1 MTHSAATAVP
11 AVSMR
16 GIVKSFGTVE
26 VLKSVDMEIMRGEVH
41 ALAGENGAGKSTLMK
56 ILQGVHPV
64 TSGEI
69 YVDGERVQISDPHDA
84 ERAGIGM
91 VFQEF
96 SLIPS
101 LTVAQNVFLN
111 QEPMNRLGLIND
123 REAERAAARIF
134 ADMGVS
140 VDPRSPL
147 EKLGTA
153 YWQLVEIAKALA
165 KNATVLVMDEPTA
178 SLAKH
183 EVDNLFELIR
193 RLKDRGIAIV
203 YISHRMDEIRKIADT
218 ITVLRDGRVVLS
230 EPVAALSAAEIVE
243 AIIGRRLASELVYQE
258 RGVPDNAPVVLEA
271 RDVASATGLEGVSLE
286 VRAGEIVGLAGLMGS
301 GRTEFARVVAGMDR
315 PSGGRLQ
322 VEGKPVAFR
331 NAGAAQKA
339 GVALIPEDRREQ
351 GLVLEHSVSDNLTL
365 PVLDRIMTGL
375 FLSTRKARELT
386 QKLIGDYQIRVADAS
401 RPVGLLSGGNQQKVV
416 IAKWV
421 NTGPRILVMDE
432 PTAGVDIGTKTEI
445 LEMIRDFASQGNAVV
460 FISSELPEL
469 LAVADRVVVF
479 RRGRTIQE
487 VPRSAISSEE
497 ELQLIIQGE
506 SAA

>member
-1 MTHSAATAVP
+1 
-11 AVSMR
+11 MR
-16 GIVKSFGTVE
+16 SIVKSFGPVE
-26 VLKSVDMEIMRGEVH
+26 VLKSVDMDIQRGQVH

-69 YVDGERVQISDPHDA
+69 YVAGHRVQIANTHDA
-84 ERAGIGM
+84 ERAGVGM

-96 SLIPS
+96 SLVPS

-111 QEPMNRLGLIND
+111 HERMGKFGLIRD
-123 REAERAAARIF
+123 REGERAAAEIF

-140 VDPRSPL
+140 VDPRARV

-165 KNATVLVMDEPTA
+165 KDAKVLVMDEPTA

-183 EVDNLFELIR
+183 EVDNLFALIR
-193 RLKDRGIAIV
+193 RLKDRGMAIV
-203 YISHRMDEIRKIADT
+203 YISHRMDEIRKIADV

-230 EPVAALSAAEIVE
+230 QPVSALTPAEIVA

-258 RGVPDNAPVVLEA
+258 RGIPAYAPVILSA
-271 RDVASATGLEGVSLE
+271 RDITSATLLNGVTVS
-286 VRAGEIVGLAGLMGS
+286 VKAGEIVGLAGLMGS

-315 PSGGRLQ
+315 PTGGRMEI
-322 VEGKPVAFR
+322 EGKPVSFR
-331 NAGAAQKA
+331 NAEAAQKA

-365 PVLDRIMTGL
+365 PVLDHIMNGL
-375 FLSTRKARELT
+375 LLSTRKARELT
-386 QKLIGDYQIRVADAS
+386 KQLVGEYGIRVANPD
-401 RPVGLLSGGNQQKVV
+401 RPVSLLSGGNQQKVV

-421 NTGPRILVMDE
+421 NTGPRVLVMDE
-432 PTAGVDIGTKTEI
+432 PTSGVDIGTKTDI
-445 LEMIRDFASQGNAVV
+445 LDMIRDFAERGNGVI

-469 LAVADRVVVF
+469 LAVADRVVIF
-479 RRGRTIQE
+479 RNGRTIQE
-487 VPRSAISSEE
+487 IPRSEIGSEE
-497 ELQLIIQGE
+497 DLQLIIQGE

>member
-1 MTHSAATAVP
+1 
-11 AVSMR
+11 MR
-16 GIVKSFGTVE
+16 RIVKSFGPVE
-26 VLKSVDMEIMRGEVH
+26 VLKSVDMEIQPGEVH

-69 YVDGERVQISDPHDA
+69 FVAGERVQITDTHDA
-84 ERAGIGM
+84 ESAGIGM

-96 SLIPS
+96 SLVPS

-111 QEPMNRLGLIND
+111 QERMGKFRLIKD
-123 REAERAAARIF
+123 REAERAAAEIF

-140 VDPRSPL
+140 VDPRARV
-147 EKLGTA
+147 ENLGTA

-165 KNATVLVMDEPTA
+165 KDAKVLVMDEPTA

-183 EVDNLFELIR
+183 EVDNLFALIR

-203 YISHRMDEIRKIADT
+203 YISHRMDEIRKIADV

-230 EPVAALSAAEIVE
+230 QRVSALTAAEIVE

-258 RGVPDNAPVVLEA
+258 RGVPADAPVLLAA
-271 RDVASATGLEGVSLE
+271 RDVSSATVLDGASVE

-315 PSGGRLQ
+315 PTGGRL
-322 VEGKPVAFR
+322 EIDGEPVVFR
-331 NAGAAQKA
+331 SAEAAQAA

-365 PVLDRIMTGL
+365 PVLDRIMNGL
-375 FLSTRKARELT
+375 LLSTRKARELT
-386 QKLIGDYQIRVADAS
+386 AKLVGEYQIRVADPD

-421 NTGPRILVMDE
+421 NTGPRVLVMDE

-445 LEMIRDFASQGNAVV
+445 LEMIRSFASRGNGVV

-469 LAVADRVVVF
+469 LAVADRVVIF
-479 RRGRTIQE
+479 RNGRTTQE
-487 VPRSAISSEE
+487 IPRSEIGSEE
-497 ELQLIIQGE
+497 ELQLMIQGE

>member
-1 MTHSAATAVP
+1 MTQDAAAAP

-16 GIVKSFGTVE
+16 GIVKSFGPVE
-26 VLKSVDMEIMRGEVH
+26 VLKSVDMDIESGQVH
-41 ALAGENGAGKSTLMK
+41 ALVGENGAGKSTLMK
-56 ILQGVHPV
+56 ILQGVHQV
-64 TSGEI
+64 SSGEI
-69 YVDGERVQISDPHDA
+69 YVAGERVQIANTHDA

-96 SLIPS
+96 SLVPS

-111 QEPMNRLGLIND
+111 NERMGRFGLIRD
-123 REAERAAARIF
+123 RDGERASAEIF
-134 ADMGVS
+134 AEMGVS
-140 VDPRSPL
+140 VDPGARV
-147 EKLGTA
+147 ENLGTA

-165 KNATVLVMDEPTA
+165 KDAKVLVMDEPTA

-183 EVDNLFELIR
+183 EVDNLVALIH

-203 YISHRMDEIRKIADT
+203 YISHRMDEIRKVADV
-218 ITVLRDGRVVLS
+218 ITVLRDGGVVLS
-230 EPVAALSAAEIVE
+230 EPVSEVTPAEIV
-243 AIIGRRLASELVYQE
+243 AAVIGRRLASELVYQDRKIPADAPVLLSA
-258 RGVPDNAPVVLEA
+258 RGVSSASVL
-271 RDVASATGLEGVSLE
+271 DGVTVS

-301 GRTEFARVVAGMDR
+301 GRTEFARVIAGLDR
-315 PSGGRLQ
+315 PTSGRL
-322 VEGKPVAFR
+322 EIDGKPVAFR
-331 NAGAAQKA
+331 NAEAAQKA

-365 PVLDRIMTGL
+365 PVLDRVMKGL
-375 FLSTRKARELT
+375 LLSTRKARDLT
-386 QKLIGDYQIRVADAS
+386 TKLVGEYGIRAAHPDLPVA
-401 RPVGLLSGGNQQKVV
+401 LLSGGNQQKVV

-421 NTGPRILVMDE
+421 NTGPRVLVMDE
-432 PTAGVDIGTKTEI
+432 PTSGVDIGTKTDI
-445 LEMIRDFASQGNAVV
+445 LEMIREFASRGNAVV

-479 RRGRTIQE
+479 RNGRTIHE
-487 VPRSAISSEE
+487 IPRAEIGSEE

>member
-1 MTHSAATAVP
+1 VTDSATAAVP

-16 GIVKSFGTVE
+16 GIVKSFGPVE
-26 VLKSVDMEIMRGEVH
+26 VLKSVDMIIQRGEVH

-69 YVDGERVQISDPHDA
+69 YVAGERVQIADTHDA
-84 ERAGIGM
+84 ESAGIGM

-96 SLIPS
+96 SLVPS

-111 QEPMNRLGLIND
+111 QERMGRLGLISD
-123 REAERAAARIF
+123 REAERAAAEIF

-140 VDPRSPL
+140 VDPRSRV
-147 EKLGTA
+147 ENLGTA

-165 KNATVLVMDEPTA
+165 KDAKVLVMDEPTA

-183 EVDNLFELIR
+183 EVDSLFALIR

-203 YISHRMDEIRKIADT
+203 YISHRMDEIRKIADV
-218 ITVLRDGRVVLS
+218 ITVLRDGRVVLTQRVS
-230 EPVAALSAAEIVE
+230 ALTPAEIVE

-258 RGVPDNAPVVLEA
+258 RGIPADAPVLLSA
-271 RDVASATGLEGVSLE
+271 RDVSSATVLEGVSVE
-286 VRAGEIVGLAGLMGS
+286 ARAGEIVGLAGLMGS

-315 PSGGRLQ
+315 PTGGRL
-322 VEGKPVAFR
+322 EIDGKPVVFR
-331 NAGAAQKA
+331 NAEAAQRA
-339 GVALIPEDRREQ
+339 GVALIPEDRRDQ
-351 GLVLEHSVSDNLTL
+351 GLVLEHSVSENLTL
-365 PVLDRIMTGL
+365 PVLDRIMNGL
-375 FLSTRKARELT
+375 LLSTRKARELT
-386 QKLIGDYQIRVADAS
+386 QKLVGEYGIRVADPD
-401 RPVGLLSGGNQQKVV
+401 RPVALLSGGNQQKVV

-421 NTGPRILVMDE
+421 NTGPRVLVMDE

-445 LEMIRDFASQGNAVV
+445 LEMIRDFASRGNAVI

-469 LAVADRVVVF
+469 LAVADRVVIF
-479 RRGRTIQE
+479 RNGRTIQE
-487 VPRSAISSEE
+487 IPRPEIRSEE

>member
-1 MTHSAATAVP
+1 MTKDAKAADP

-16 GIVKSFGTVE
+16 GIVKSFGPVQ
-26 VLKSVDMEIMRGEVH
+26 VLKSVDMDIQPGEVH

-56 ILQGVHPV
+56 ILQGVHTV

-69 YVDGERVQISDPHDA
+69 FVAGERVQIANTHDA
-84 ERAGIGM
+84 ESAGIGM

-96 SLIPS
+96 SLVPS

-111 QEPMNRLGLIND
+111 RERMGKLGMIRD
-123 REAERAAARIF
+123 REAERVAAEIF

-140 VDPRSPL
+140 VDPRARVES
-147 EKLGTA
+147 LGTA

-165 KNATVLVMDEPTA
+165 KDAKVLVMDEPTA

-183 EVDNLFELIR
+183 EVDNLFALIR
-193 RLKDRGIAIV
+193 RLKERGIAIV
-203 YISHRMDEIRKIADT
+203 YISHRMDEIRRIADV
-218 ITVLRDGRVVLS
+218 ITVLRDGRV
-230 EPVAALSAAEIVE
+230 ALSQPINALTASEIVE

-258 RGVPDNAPVVLEA
+258 RDIPPDAPVLLA
-271 RDVASATGLEGVSLE
+271 AKDVSSATVLNGATVEA
-286 VRAGEIVGLAGLMGS
+286 RAGEIVGLAGLMGS

-315 PSGGRLQ
+315 ATGGGL
-322 VEGKPVAFR
+322 EIDGEPVVFR
-331 NAGAAQKA
+331 NAQAAQKA

-351 GLVLEHSVSDNLTL
+351 GLVLEHSVSDNMTL
-365 PVLDRIMTGL
+365 PVLDRITAGL
-375 FLSTRKARELT
+375 LLSTRKARELT
-386 QKLIGDYQIRVADAS
+386 RKLVDEYEIKVADPE
-401 RPVGLLSGGNQQKVV
+401 RPVALLSGGNQQKVV

-421 NTGPRILVMDE
+421 NTGPRVLLMDE

-445 LEMIRDFASQGNAVV
+445 LEMIRGFASRGNAVV

-469 LAVADRVVVF
+469 LAVADRIVIF
-479 RRGRTIQE
+479 RNGRTVQE
-487 VPRSAISSEE
+487 IPRSEIDSEE
-497 ELQLIIQGE
+497 QLQLIIQGE

>member
-1 MTHSAATAVP
+1 
-11 AVSMR
+11 MR
-16 GIVKSFGTVE
+16 QIVKSFGSVE
-26 VLKSVDMEIMRGEVH
+26 VLKSVDMEIQRGEVH

-69 YVDGERVQISDPHDA
+69 YVTGDKVQIANTHDA
-84 ERAGIGM
+84 ESAGIGM

-96 SLIPS
+96 SLVPS

-111 QEPMNRLGLIND
+111 HERMGKFGLISD
-123 REAERAAARIF
+123 RAAESAAAEIF

-140 VDPRSPL
+140 VDPRARV
-147 EKLGTA
+147 ENLGTA

-165 KNATVLVMDEPTA
+165 KDAKVLVMDEPTA

-183 EVDNLFELIR
+183 EVDSLFSLIR

-203 YISHRMDEIRKIADT
+203 YISHRMDEIRQIADM

-230 EPVAALSAAEIVE
+230 EAVSALTPAEIVE
-243 AIIGRRLASELVYQE
+243 AIIGRRLASELAYQE
-258 RGVPDNAPVVLEA
+258 KTSTVDGPVVLSA
-271 RDVASATGLEGVSLE
+271 RNLSSATVLDGASVD

-315 PSGGRLQ
+315 PTAGELEIDGKQ
-322 VEGKPVAFR
+322 VTFR
-331 NAGAAQKA
+331 SAEAAQKA

-351 GLVLEHSVSDNLTL
+351 GLVLEHSVSENLTL
-365 PVLDRIMTGL
+365 PVLDRIMGGL
-375 FLSTRKARELT
+375 LISTRKARELT
-386 QKLIGDYQIRVADAS
+386 KKLIGEYEIKVDDPD

-421 NTGPRILVMDE
+421 NTQPRVLVMDE

-445 LEMIRDFASQGNAVV
+445 LEMIREFAARGNAVI

-469 LAVADRVVVF
+469 LSVADRVVIF
-479 RRGRTIQE
+479 RQGRTTQDI
-487 VPRSAISSEE
+487 PRADISGEE
-497 ELQLIIQGE
+497 QLQLIIQGE